1 MSWICVTSN
10 YINFRIVLWIKT
22 RKSDNPIWKLFS
34 SKFSVIIYSTN
45 KIWWKKY
52 KNRMITYDTF
62 MEKSHYFERICDV
75 SRWKGEPTSSK
86 NCNFFQTEDRD
97 ARKSS
102 HVSRVSRVIMIFFS
116 FRNRTECFTI
126 VANRRNHVRT
136 PTSFQREVYFSHDV
150 RVERSC
156 FLSVTRNTEKE
167 VFKLPEKH
175 FW

>member
-1 MSWICVTSN
+1 MKGGTDV
-10 YINFRIVLWIKT
+10 VQ
-22 RKSDNPIWKLFS
+22 KLQ
-34 SKFSVIIYSTN
+34 
-45 KIWWKKY
+45 
-52 KNRMITYDTF
+52 
-62 MEKSHYFERICDV
+62 
-75 SRWKGEPTSSK
+75 
-86 NCNFFQTEDRD
+86 FFQTEDRD

-136 PTSFQREVYFSHDV
+136 PTSFQVYFSHDV

-175 FW
+175 F